1 MVEIFFSILTV
12 SVSMTP
18 IIVVMIILT
27 PLFNRI
33 YKSSWKYWMWL
44 GISLRL
50 MLPFSIGLESPIL
63 IKFPTAES
71 FITGSI
77 TAHGTIPMEDNIVN
91 AVNSPGISLNIIE
104 ILAVIYFAGAI
115 IFVMLKLINYFIF
128 RKNIE
133 KLCSK
138 PTEEILETAL
148 NIVQLY
154 GINVKK
160 RKLNVYIC
168 SIIPGPMVVGI
179 FRPMLLLPGENY
191 DYIKLKMIL
200 SHEAIHIKR
209 HDTSYKFMLVMV
221 RAIHWFNPFVHIM
234 SRKANNDMEI
244 SCDSKALQE
253 VGIEEK
259 KIYSLMIIDIAS
271 QNFSGRFPALFT
283 SFVSE
288 KESLEARI
296 KSIFSSVSKK
306 EGHISLILVIIIA
319 LLFGAVIQIGNPSVD
334 DEKAYNQLSQAEL
347 YQKPIILDDADIDN
361 DVDNNKDNINE
372 TGSNIKKEQIEQDKK
387 LNVDSNSGLGP
398 NSNSQIPNTAIQDTE
413 SQQQGL
419 DKEDNESFES
429 AEIVIVDLNQ
439 LNNNDDTENSQ

>member
-1 MVEIFFSILTV
+1 MAEIFFSILTV

-18 IIVVMIILT
+18 IIVVMIILA

-50 MLPFSIGLESPIL
+50 MLPFSIGFESPIL
-63 IKFPTAES
+63 IEFPTAES
-71 FITGSI
+71 LITGSVM
-77 TAHGTIPMEDNIVN
+77 AHGTIPMEDNIVN
-91 AVNSPGISLNIIE
+91 AVNSTGISLNIME
-104 ILAVIYFAGAI
+104 ILAVIYFAGAV
-115 IFVMLKLINYFIF
+115 IFMMLKLINYFIF
-128 RKNIE
+128 RKNIQ
-133 KLCSK
+133 KWCAK
-138 PTEEILETAL
+138 PTEETLETAL
-148 NIVQLY
+148 NIVQMF

-160 RKLNVYIC
+160 QKLNVYIC
-168 SIIPGPMVVGI
+168 RKIPGPMVIGI
-179 FRPMLLLPGENY
+179 FRPMLLLPGEDY

-209 HDTSYKFMLVMV
+209 HDTSYKFLLVIV
-221 RAIHWFNPFVHIM
+221 CAIHWFNPFVHIM

-244 SCDSKALQE
+244 SCDSKALQDA
-253 VGIEEK
+253 GIEEK

-271 QNFSGRFPALFT
+271 QDFNRRFPVLFT

-319 LLFGAVIQIGNPSVD
+319 LLFGTVIQIGNPAID

-347 YQKPIILDDADIDN
+347 YPKPIISDAADTDN
-361 DVDNNKDNINE
+361 DVDINKDDINE
-372 TGSNIKKEQIEQDKK
+372 TGSNIKQEQLEQDKK
-387 LNVDSNSGLGP
+387 LNIYSNSEFDS

-413 SQQQGL
+413 SQHQEI
-419 DKEDNESFES
+419 DKGDNESSES
-429 AEIVIVDLNQ
+429 AEIVIIDLNQ
-439 LNNNDDTENSQ
+439 LNNNEDS